1 MRLKKGI
8 SLLVALA
15 MVFTVVSLVPMSAS
29 ADTYA
34 IGDAVAYGGQAYT
47 VQSDNLITNGFF
59 TNGTTGWTN
68 RVGTAIAGYT
78 VETGTGPG
86 GINVLV
92 GTGSGGARSTT
103 SIGMSWT
110 VEVGKMYYV
119 SWYWGG
125 TAPTSNNYQYNKMY
139 GACPEYL
146 ASATRWVG
154 GSYTKNEFVFTATTT
169 ALQFMGSWTNS
180 GSRYAGFELYEVAV
194 ATSAPITIEYREAGA
209 NTAFLTLDAT
219 GAIGSPYKYTAPE
232 TYTDETSI
240 YQLQAQP
247 ASINVTGTDD
257 TVIVYYY
264 KTASII
270 ATNLMENGSF
280 TDALTTQTALGDG
293 NGWLTKTG
301 ASSYAVP
308 AEASRVTTFGRTDN
322 YSISPTINGGGTS
335 ENGNLIGVF
344 NLKPDGTAPA
354 AGTKYR
360 FSFWRYSDTN
370 TTITLTVGLTNP
382 ATDNAQVVVSCGGL
396 DNDGNSGGPSCNLSG
411 LPTGEWTQMSYILTA
426 DGTVTAAQF
435 YPRWAGASATFFDD
449 LEIYEYEDVTTPVEI
464 NYYDSTDSTNIVRLS
479 GASAITLE
487 GYVSGAAG
495 SADVPILTEYA
506 VEQPSPIVVGGVTYI
521 ADTAQTNV
529 TNIASVSP
537 EGGNVINLYYKQAP
551 IVYAEWNAGAV
562 KTRVGVTPTIPTD
575 GVADFWTGDPDV
587 DPADGAANLV
597 SYDEQALAAA
607 VASAGSKTITGTI
620 LGYSDTIEIPIE
632 VIASLD
638 YLTAHYEFKDATT
651 PVKDSSGNGYDGTV
665 LNDEAEMSFDT
676 ENGFATFPGYQTAS
690 GLGAAITIPGEVA
703 SKMSGDWTYSVW
715 ANRDYTG
722 DTVKQSSNM
731 IVFDVAT
738 GNYTRYY
745 FQFNSGTGNRVI
757 RDRGAAANSGYVNA
771 TYDSP
776 FPMKDKWSMMTVTFD
791 SAT

>member
-15 MVFTVVSLVPMSAS
+15 MVFTVVSLMPMSAS
-29 ADTYA
+29 ADTYVS
-34 IGDAVAYGGQAYT
+34 GDGLSYGGQAYT

-270 ATNLMENGSF
+270 ATNLVENSSF

-293 NGWLTKTG
+293 SGWLTKTG
-301 ASSYAVP
+301 TSSYAAP
-308 AEASRVTTFGRTDN
+308 AAASHVTTFGRTDS
-322 YSISPTINGGGTS
+322 YSITPTINAGGSS

-344 NLKPDGTAPA
+344 NLKQDGTAPA

-360 FSFWRYSDTN
+360 FSFWRYSDTS
-370 TTITLTVGLTNP
+370 TSVTLTVGLTNP
-382 ATDNAQVVVSCGGL
+382 ATDNAQVVEACGGL
-396 DNDGNSGGPSCNLSG
+396 GNSDASAVSCNLSG

-449 LEIYEYEDVTTPVEI
+449 FELYEYEDATASVEI
-464 NYYDSTDSTNIVRLS
+464 NYYDSTDSANVVRLS
-479 GASAITLE
+479 GTPAVTLE

-495 SADVPILTEYA
+495 SVDVPVLTAYSIS
-506 VEQPSPIVVGGVTYI
+506 QPSPIVVDDTTYLI
-521 ADTAQTNV
+521 DTTQTNV
-529 TNIASVSP
+529 TSIASVNP
-537 EGGNVINLYYKQAP
+537 EGGNALNLYYREAQ
-551 IVYAEWNAGAV
+551 ITYAAYNGASIS
-562 KTRVGVTPTIPTD
+562 THLGEMPTLPT
-575 GVADFWTGDPDV
+575 A
-587 DPADGAANLV
+587 GAANIWLEGSDTAGEPDGTADVVWGALDV
-597 SYDEQALAAA
+597 STVGQKL
-607 VASAGSKTITGTI
+607 ITGTV
-620 LGYSDTIEIPIE
+620 LGYSGTVSITVEVLSADAFLLVEYDFDNETLEDTSGNY
-632 VIASLD
+632 A
-638 YLTAHYEFKDATT
+638 ATT
-651 PVKDSSGNGYDGTV
+651 SGALTYEDAPAGYGKALV
-665 LNDEAEMSFDT
+665 L
-676 ENGFATFPGYQTAS
+676 PG
-690 GLGAAITIPGEVA
+690 GAASSANYASIPTEA
-703 SKMSGDWTYSVW
+703 L
-715 ANRDYTG
+715 ARD
-722 DTVKQSSNM
+722 DL
-731 IVFDVAT
+731 
-738 GNYTRYY
+738 
-745 FQFNSGTGNRVI
+745 
-757 RDRGAAANSGYVNA
+757 
-771 TYDSP
+771 
-776 FPMKDKWSMMTVTFD
+776 
-791 SAT
+791 